1 MDGVAPGDGAAVP
14 EPPADP
20 EDWTDEQW
28 LAWLEATDTEDSATA
43 PGAARTPGARVVE
56 SPAGRVLGDAM
67 LGLAYAVFG
76 RQVDEVAIVAEGD
89 SEPGDD
95 EPFSVRLDPDHPE
108 RSVVIFPRTDRPAT

>member
-1 MDGVAPGDGAAVP
+1 MAPCDGEAVSG
-14 EPPADP
+14 PPADP

-28 LAWLEATDTEDSATA
+28 LAWLDATDTEDTA
-43 PGAARTPGARVVE
+43 PAPRAARTPGARVVE

-95 EPFSVRLDPDHPE
+95 EAFSVRLDPEHPE
-108 RSVVIFPRTDRPAT
+108 RSVVIFPRTDPPAT